1 MEIIIQEG
9 DSVIKLT
16 EEELKNVNG
25 GGFVKVIVD
34 LVKHQF
40 NLASNEIN
48 KDKPGYRPKF

>member
-1 MEIIIQEG
+1 M
-9 DSVIKLT
+9 IKLSK
-16 EEELKNVNG
+16 EELKNVNG
-25 GGFVKVIVD
+25 GGVVKVIAD